1 MTAIRDVSTMFA
13 SMFSLVVF
21 FILFESRL
29 DRKKTLTLTLTM
41 MLPLLLGNFILLLLL
56 GPVAMSTLLL
66 LTCTLPS
73 LCFFLFLSRYR
84 DGRFFF
90 TFCFADTLIMEIIY
104 ITAILDFYLG
114 GGYWIM
120 LISRLILC
128 PVLALVVFKWMRP
141 VYRRLQ
147 QDVKAGWGISAS
159 IALLFYIILSVE
171 ISVPTHITQ
180 RPEQLPGFLLLLF
193 LMPVIYIHFFRTL
206 RQQKLLHETDM
217 QERILQLQVDNLS
230 QRMEEFREFEQK
242 FRIERH
248 DYRHNLQTIAA
259 LLESGDQENAR
270 RLIHEYNGGS
280 QQPLPER
287 YCDKTALDAV
297 LSSYFRK
304 AREQDIRLSLRLA
317 FPEELPVNETELAT
331 VFANALENA
340 IYACEDVP
348 VAKRHLE
355 ITVMA
360 DPCFMFQIRNS
371 YAHPVSFDADGI
383 PVSPRQNHGF
393 GTRSIAAFCNKH
405 HADFEFKADPDW
417 FRLRIGFPRV

>member
-1 MTAIRDVSTMFA
+1 MTAIREASTMFA

-29 DRKKTLTLTLTM
+29 DRKKTTILTLCL
-41 MLPLLLGNFILLLLL
+41 MLPLILVNFILLVIL
-56 GPVAMSTLLL
+56 GPVVMSTLLL
-66 LTCTLPS
+66 LTCSLPS
-73 LCFFLFLSRYR
+73 LCFFLFLSKYR

-90 TFCFADTLIMEIIY
+90 TFCFADTLILEIIY
-104 ITAILDFYLG
+104 ITAILDFYLK

-120 LISRLILC
+120 LVSRLILC
-128 PVLALVVFKWMRP
+128 PVLAFVVFKWVRP

-171 ISVPTHITQ
+171 ISVPTHITL
-180 RPEQLPGFLLLLF
+180 RPEQLPGFLLQLI

-206 RQQKLLHETDM
+206 RQQQMLHETDM
-217 QERILQLQVDNLS
+217 QEKILQLQVDNMS
-230 QRMEEFREFEQK
+230 HRMAEFQEFEQK

-248 DYRHNLQTIAA
+248 DYRHNLQTIDA
-259 LLESGDQENAR
+259 LLESGDRENIR
-270 RLIHEYNGGS
+270 ELIRAYTGSS

-297 LSSYFRK
+297 LSSYLRK

-340 IYACEDVP
+340 IHACGDVP
-348 VAKRHLE
+348 VEKRLLE
-355 ITVMA
+355 ISVMT

-405 HADFEFKADPDW
+405 HADFEFKADPN
-417 FRLRIGFPRV
+417 FFCLRICFPRS